1 VQAQFEEVFKRN
13 PDAVRYQIID
23 GELYRVVGLDGEA
36 AKCKHKERCEGI
48 EFAILKVRNVEDV
61 LVTRGEICSSADM
74 LQQYAPIEM
83 SFETARPNHIA
94 RLHAV
99 PRPVRSPGGH

>member
-1 VQAQFEEVFKRN
+1 MQAQFEEVFKRN

-48 EFAILKVRNVEDV
+48 EFAILKVRNVAE
-61 LVTRGEICSSADM
+61 ADRRACDAGRNV
-74 LQQYAPIEM
+74 QYSRHGAAIPTNQTV
-83 SFETARPNHIA
+83 S
-94 RLHAV
+94 
-99 PRPVRSPGGH
+99 